1 MQTCHRNI
9 YIFPSLS
16 FQEKKSKVRAVSS
29 GVTSGSSTPSSIG
42 GASVQPSHPRH
53 GGKGPIID
61 GTEKSPA
68 EKDKSGLKHPTESAL
83 SPAVRDQNT
92 PTVSSPAKR
101 PADLA
106 LSPGAKCPS
115 DVISPCSSSSSSAKK
130 RRKEK
135 DPSGKERGK
144 DHSSG
149 KKSSHSHKEKS
160 RSKESKSKPHKSS
173 KRDRKSTD
181 SKPSH
186 VDADR
191 KSSSKSKHV
200 ATARDELTPV
210 AAVAPKVKV
219 ELLAFE
225 AELSTGEQSEFDPF
239 EDGANFSANA
249 ALKPPAEKI
258 RGRGLS
264 ALIAQLGEGDC
275 DSDSHDELL
284 SPLSATSPP
293 VLFPEF
299 QSSDHDD
306 VPVGRLAHQVT
317 DSLPGL
323 KCEPDW
329 LSPLVAETT
338 PVSPLKGSPCSDKVQ
353 VDKSSPSD
361 KYSVKK
367 VSPLRLFPSSQEKPA
382 KSKHDRPKKSKS
394 DKKPKEHYSKDKENE
409 ESNSVAASRER
420 KSDVVTDQPD
430 HADRVSTPVRIATEP
445 DPDNDA
451 SLLPLNQ
458 IDRSKQHAPN
468 GESLSTLLDLQ
479 ERLMMM
485 TDARLLQ
492 KIVSIIEETGNYK
505 INETTFDFDLYCLDR
520 STVQKLLEFLLQAAS

>member
-1 MQTCHRNI
+1 M
-9 YIFPSLS
+9 
-16 FQEKKSKVRAVSS
+16 QEKKSKVRAISS
-29 GVTSGSSTPSSIG
+29 SLTSGSSTPSSIG
-42 GASVQPSHPRH
+42 GASVQPSYPRH
-53 GGKGPIID
+53 GGKGPIVD
-61 GTEKSPA
+61 ATDKSPG
-68 EKDKSGLKHPTESAL
+68 EKDKTGLKHPTESAL
-83 SPAVRDQNT
+83 SPAVRDQNI

-106 LSPGAKCPS
+106 ISPGAKCPS

-135 DPSGKERGK
+135 DPSSKDKEHSK

-160 RSKESKSKPHKSS
+160 RSKESSKSKPHKSS

-181 SKPSH
+181 SKPSQ
-186 VDADR
+186 VDGDR
-191 KSSSKSKHV
+191 KSSSKSKPV
-200 ATARDELTPV
+200 ATAARDESPPV
-210 AAVAPKVKV
+210 AAVAPKLKV
-219 ELLAFE
+219 ELLAFDE
-225 AELSTGEQSEFDPF
+225 ELSTGEQSEFDPF
-239 EDGANFSANA
+239 EDIAAGAP
-249 ALKPPAEKI
+249 LKPPVEKL

-299 QSSDHDD
+299 QSSDHEDNI
-306 VPVGRLAHQVT
+306 PVGRLPHQVT
-317 DSLPGL
+317 DSAPDL
-323 KCEPDW
+323 KSEPDW
-329 LSPLVAETT
+329 LSPLGGATT
-338 PVSPLKGSPCSDKVQ
+338 PVSPLKGSPCSDKAVIH
-353 VDKSSPSD
+353 KSPSD

-367 VSPLRLFPSSQEKPA
+367 VSPLRLFPSSQEKPG

-394 DKKPKEHYSKDKENE
+394 DKKPKENHSKDKENE
-409 ESNSVAASRER
+409 ESNSATPSRER
-420 KSDVVTDQPD
+420 KDVVTDQPD
-430 HADRVSTPVRIATEP
+430 QSDRVSTPVRIATEP
-445 DPDNDA
+445 DPENDA

-458 IDRSKQHAPN
+458 IDRSNQHAPN

-520 STVQKLLEFLLQAAS
+520 TTVQKLLDFLLQAAG